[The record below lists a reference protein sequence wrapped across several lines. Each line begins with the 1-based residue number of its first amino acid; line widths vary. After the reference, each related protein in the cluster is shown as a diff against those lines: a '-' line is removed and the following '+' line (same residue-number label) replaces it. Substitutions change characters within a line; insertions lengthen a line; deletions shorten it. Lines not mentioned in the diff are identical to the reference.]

1 MSRPES
7 INFCVP
13 EIRNASSARQEKNF
27 QSKYYAGGGNK
38 KRKGFCS
45 MGQIL
50 MFEGCNYTEVI
61 IEPRAEGAHEKIRYF
76 DENS

>member
-1 MSRPES
+1 
-7 INFCVP
+7 
-13 EIRNASSARQEKNF
+13 
-27 QSKYYAGGGNK
+27 
-38 KRKGFCS
+38 

-61 IEPRAEGAHEKIRYF
+61 IEPSAEGAHEKIRYF